1 MSDERMREFPA
12 LVICKILIRKDALHI
27 EEAYKLHFAV
37 KFTKSTKSDN
47 HIVQLMR
54 SLRVQSQGW
63 GGLCGLLNISLCLYG
78 SISLASKKFIFT
90 LVHLI

>member
-1 MSDERMREFPA
+1 MREFPA

-63 GGLCGLLNISLCLYG
+63 GGSMWPAEHFPLLIWFD
-78 SISLASKKFIFT
+78 KFGIKNKLFS
-90 LVHLI
+90 HWFMQK